1 MEERQS
7 KTSPPSQPNSQPGS
21 ISRTN
26 DATTA
31 ALNGSPP
38 VPHSTS
44 KSASTTANVAPGHEA
59 SFVSPATFLQPIPS
73 GRPRASSRPVTPA
86 KAAVEADKQDKP
98 PPKIKR
104 QIDRDEELGLK
115 KIRDFLRARTAY
127 DVLPL
132 SFRLIELDVSLT
144 VKESLQILVQCG
156 KCGSSRW
163 T

>member
-1 MEERQS
+1 MEDRQS
-7 KTSPPSQPNSQPGS
+7 QTSPPSQPNSQPGS
-21 ISRTN
+21 MSLSN

-44 KSASTTANVAPGHEA
+44 KTASTTTNIAPGHEA

-86 KAAVEADKQDKP
+86 KAADKRDEA

-156 KCGSSRW
+156 KCDCSWRR
-163 T
+163 